1 MRQRVDDE
9 LGKVMDNGV
18 RVNPALHPQNATTGA
33 SDRAGDEGEGDASS
47 RDALTGKKRA
57 TSTRTEADEGGGKG
71 QRGQEQQE
79 LSRKRKAAAMS
90 RGKGSLDGWV
100 VRQQTGGAGSST
112 DGSDRDEV
120 PRAKL
125 S

>member
-1 MRQRVDDE
+1 MR
-9 LGKVMDNGV
+9 GY
-18 RVNPALHPQNATTGA
+18 ATTGA
-33 SDRAGDEGEGDASS
+33 SDRAGDEGEGGASS

-57 TSTRTEADEGGGKG
+57 TSTRTEADGGGGKG

-112 DGSDRDEV
+112 DGPDRDEV

-125 S
+125 SKE